1 MSLTNYILAS
11 IPLILPG
18 YMLIYLLDNPIPVIE
33 RWLKWILSA
42 SINRKQQQGGDGIV
56 TPLVPPVSSQLLAY
70 LVMGIFGFVATNRL
84 VPHIK
89 VSGLLDDHNKR

>member
-18 YMLIYLLDNPIPVIE
+18 YMLIDLLDNPIPVVE
-33 RWLKWILSA
+33 RWLQWILSA
-42 SINRKQQQGGDGIV
+42 SINRKQQQEGGGIISGS
-56 TPLVPPVSSQLLAY
+56 TVPPVSSQLLAY
-70 LVMGIFGFVATNRL
+70 LVMGIFGFIATNRL

-89 VSGLLDDHNKR
+89 VSSLF